1 MQGGRI
7 MDAKEFGKFAMALRT
22 YYPKENLLPNQQAA
36 ELWYKQISDIPYD
49 IAEIVLNKWVA
60 TNKWS
65 PSIADIREQAAGLT
79 QKPIKDWGDA
89 WDDVRMAV
97 RLYGSYQQKEA
108 MESLD
113 ELTRECVKRVGYINI
128 CMSENIATE
137 RANFRMIYNE
147 LANRKKEDAQ
157 IPERLKQAI
166 CRIGIEKNVNNDYQK
181 FKAALEELGKELDQ

>member
-1 MQGGRI
+1 
-7 MDAKEFGKFAMALRT
+7 MDEKEFGKFAMALKT
-22 YYPKENLLPNQQAA
+22 YYPKEKLLPNQQAA
-36 ELWYKQISDIPYD
+36 ELWFKQISDIPYD

-97 RLYGSYQQKEA
+97 RIYGSYQQKEA
-108 MESLD
+108 MDSLD
-113 ELTRECVKRVGYINI
+113 ELTKECVKRVGYINI

-166 CRIGIEKNVNNDYQK
+166 GRMGIEKNINNDYQK
-181 FKAALEELGKELDQ
+181 FKAALEELGKELEQ

>member
-1 MQGGRI
+1 

-49 IAEIVLNKWVA
+49 IAETVLNKWVA
-60 TNKWS
+60 LNKWS
-65 PSIADIREQAAGLT
+65 PTIADIREQAAGLT

-108 MESLD
+108 MDSLD

-166 CRIGIEKNVNNDYQK
+166 GRIGIEKNINNDYQK

>member
-1 MQGGRI
+1 
-7 MDAKEFGKFAMALRT
+7 MALKT

-36 ELWYKQISDIPYD
+36 ELWYKQISDI
-49 IAEIVLNKWVA
+49 LNKWVA
-60 TNKWS
+60 LNKWS
-65 PSIADIREQAAGLT
+65 PTIADIREQAAGLT

-113 ELTRECVKRVGYINI
+113 ELTKECVKRVGYINI

-147 LANRKKEDAQ
+147 LAKRKKEDSQ
-157 IPERLKQAI
+157 IPERLRKTI
-166 CRIGIEKNVNNDYQK
+166 SSIGIEKNINNDYQK
-181 FKAALEELGKELDQ
+181 FKAALEELGKELEQ